1 MDGGPG
7 QMRIG
12 EVLQR
17 GRERVGHDLED
28 VEELTKIRGRYL
40 AALEAGDWEALPS
53 DAYAKGYLRTY
64 AELLGLDADALVDEY
79 RRQVEGPRAAAS
91 QPVGERVLERRRR
104 PGDAQRGSRW
114 WPVALGVLAVV
125 GAILVVGLIVG
136 GDDDGQGRRHRATA
150 ADRKRDGNDRKGGG
164 AGGEREG
171 GAVSLRLKVHDPVEV
186 CLVGGGGEALIDGQV
201 LAPGTEEHYGRQH
214 FSLRF
219 PSGFAPS
226 ELKLEIAGRKR
237 ILPKV
242 KGPAAFR
249 ISPPRHLRSAPRPGE
264 GCP

>member
-1 MDGGPG
+1 
-7 QMRIG
+7 MRIG

-17 GRERVGHDLED
+17 ARERAGYDLEAIQ
-28 VEELTKIRGRYL
+28 EQTKIRGRYL
-40 AALEAGDWEALPS
+40 TALEAEEWGALPS

-79 RRQVEGPRAAAS
+79 RRQVEGPGAGGA

-104 PGDAQRGSRW
+104 PGEAEAGVRW
-114 WPVALGVLAVV
+114 WQVALGVLAVV
-125 GAILVVGLIVG
+125 GALVVVGLIVG
-136 GDDDGQGRRHRATA
+136 GDDDGEGRRQQATA
-150 ADRKRDGNDRKGGG
+150 GGRKHDRHGRKGGG
-164 AGGEREG
+164 SGAEHEG
-171 GAVSLRLKVHDPVEV
+171 GIVSVRLKVHDAVEV

-201 LAPGTEEHYGRQH
+201 LAAGTEERYKRQH

-226 ELKLEIAGRKR
+226 ELKLEISGRKR

-249 ISPPRHLRSAPRPGE
+249 ISPPRHLRAAPRPGE